1 MLFQHFLGFWN
12 MARGNGRGFRDSCG
26 PQIVFQWWRWWK
38 WASRC
43 LGCDSQTFASSNWL
57 NSFQR
62 IFQQSLPIAIE
73 LGHNMFQIHCYRWG
87 ISGAEMISASRRGS
101 VADSAVRRTREIPPA
116 AAVLW
121 LIPPSAANAKFRQP
135 PWICGWFRRPPRICG
150 WFRRLPHTRNSASR
164 RARMVGKDGLS

>member
-1 MLFQHFLGFWN
+1 MISGWWPSTCIYLSSFSRISHYKMYLGPLFPLQWHNFIQLSGFSEI
-12 MARGNGRGFRDSCG
+12 RC
-26 PQIVFQWWRWWK
+26 VF
-38 WASRC
+38 SM
-43 LGCDSQTFASSNWL
+43 
-57 NSFQR
+57 
-62 IFQQSLPIAIE
+62 I
-73 LGHNMFQIHCYRWG
+73 YRWG

-101 VADSAVRRTREIPPA
+101 VADSAVRRTREIPRA

-150 WFRRLPHTRNSASR
+150 WFRRPPHTRNSASR